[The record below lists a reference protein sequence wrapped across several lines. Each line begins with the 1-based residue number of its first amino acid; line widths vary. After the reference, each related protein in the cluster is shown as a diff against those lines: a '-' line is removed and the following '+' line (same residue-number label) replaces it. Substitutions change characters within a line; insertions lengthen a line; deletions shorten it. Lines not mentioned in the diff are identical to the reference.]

1 MCESDPRRFRPY
13 IVTLAR
19 ATANV
24 SKKTRGSGRGI
35 AATAAL
41 FSMTTP
47 LNISRA
53 NSLPSSSASAIRRPS
68 PACAPP
74 AAGWPEA
81 AQRGRDVEL
90 VEPDVEQDELAIA
103 RRRDGQ
109 RLVEVADRLDPIS
122 APCTREAP
130 SSPYKASSTIW

>member
-1 MCESDPRRFRPY
+1 MCESDPCRFRPY
-13 IVTLAR
+13 VVTLAG
-19 ATANV
+19 ATASV

-47 LNISRA
+47 LNISRES
-53 NSLPSSSASAIRRPS
+53 SLPSSSASAIRRPS
-68 PACAPP
+68 PALAPP

-90 VEPDVEQDELAIA
+90 VEPDLDQVLA
-103 RRRDGQ
+103 
-109 RLVEVADRLDPIS
+109 VA
-122 APCTREAP
+122 
-130 SSPYKASSTIW
+130 